1 MSHLGRRSIQW
12 LLLILG
18 MFYVLLY
25 FFTISETY
33 SLVLLSQRANRIS
46 SEGRN
51 GAILGVADSKQIQLR
66 DLARKYV
73 LKPWIMNL

>member
-33 SLVLLSQRANRIS
+33 SPVLLSQRANRIS